1 MKAVDSLRLGFRI
14 KPSNLAG
21 ALPWHRHPAGAIIPV
36 MRSAAALF
44 MLILPA
50 VLAAKAACPKAHEM
64 LRTDDAAYSLTA
76 NWRAL
81 PMLSDQ
87 VL

>member
-1 MKAVDSLRLGFRI
+1 
-14 KPSNLAG
+14 
-21 ALPWHRHPAGAIIPV
+21 